1 MRGGDPGSFFTVIL
15 GPPWDLDSISSC
27 SQWGL
32 AGLTEMRDLSSR
44 SESHLRRN
52 HLGDLWT
59 SGREMN
65 LKEHWEP
72 ASSVDSGCGADAVR
86 TEPRTPLRST

>member
-27 SQWGL
+27 SQWVL
-32 AGLTEMRDLSSR
+32 AGLTEMRDHSSR
-44 SESHLRRN
+44 SESPLRPD

-65 LKEHWEP
+65 LKEH
-72 ASSVDSGCGADAVR
+72 
-86 TEPRTPLRST
+86 